1 MQNDTVF
8 AGSIPELYD
17 RYLGPLIFAPYAAD
31 LAARLSDFMGAAHVL
46 ETAAGTGI
54 VTRALD
60 KAMPA
65 SVSIVATDLN
75 QAMLDHGAKQLASTR
90 VAWRQA
96 DAAALP
102 FPDAHFDAV
111 VCQFGAMF
119 FPDKVKAFGEARRVL
134 KEGGRF
140 VFNVWARIEEN
151 EFPHVVMGTL
161 ARVFPD
167 DPPKF
172 MERTPHGYHDT
183 KRIVEDLRRAGFARL
198 DIETVAKMSD
208 APSAREPAIGFCQGT
223 PMRGEIEARDK
234 TRLGEATDAAE
245 QALVAR
251 FGKGPISGK
260 ISAHVITAWR

>member
-1 MQNDTVF
+1 MQNDAVF

-31 LAARLSDFMGAAHVL
+31 LAVRLSDLEGAHLL

-54 VTRALD
+54 VTRVLD
-60 KAMPA
+60 KALPV
-65 SVSIVATDLN
+65 SVSIMATDLN
-75 QAMLDHGAKQLASTR
+75 QAMLDHGPKQLASTR
-90 VAWRQA
+90 VTWRQA

-119 FPDKVKAFGEARRVL
+119 FPDKVRAFAEARRVL
-134 KEGGRF
+134 KEGSRF

-151 EFPHVVMGTL
+151 EFPHIVMGAL

-183 KRIVEDLRRAGFARL
+183 RRIVDDLRHAGFARL
-198 DIETVAKMSD
+198 DIETVAKTSE

-245 QALVAR
+245 AALAAR

>member
-31 LAARLSDFMGAAHVL
+31 LAARLSDLEGAHLL

-60 KAMPA
+60 KALPG
-65 SVSIVATDLN
+65 SVSITATDLN

-140 VFNVWARIEEN
+140 AFNVWARIEDN
-151 EFPHVVMGTL
+151 EFADAVTNAL
-161 ARVFPD
+161 APVFPD
-167 DPPKF
+167 DPPTFLK
-172 MERTPHGYHDT
+172 RTPHGHYD
-183 KRIVEDLRRAGFARL
+183 VEVHRRELAQAGFTRI
-198 DIETVAKMSD
+198 DIDTVTLPSRAASHRD
-208 APSAREPAIGFCQGT
+208 AATGLCQGT

-234 TRLGEATDAAE
+234 SRLGEATDAAE
-245 QALVAR
+245 KALIAR
-251 FGKGPISGK
+251 FGTGPISGK

>member
-1 MQNDTVF
+1 MQNDIVF

-17 RYLGPLIFAPYAAD
+17 RYLGPLIFASYAAD
-31 LAARLSDFMGAAHVL
+31 LAARLSDLKGGAHVL

-60 KAMPA
+60 KAMPG
-65 SVSIVATDLN
+65 SVSIMATDLN
-75 QAMLDHGAKQLASTR
+75 QAMLDYGAKQLASTR

-96 DAAALP
+96 DATALP

-119 FPDKVKAFGEARRVL
+119 FPDKVKAFAEARRVL

-151 EFPHVVMGTL
+151 EFPHSVMGAL

-183 KRIVEDLRRAGFARL
+183 KHIVDDLRRAGFARL
-198 DIETVAKMSD
+198 DIETVAKTSD

-251 FGKGPISGK
+251 FGKGRISGR